1 MKTNEIIER
10 RNKVIGELEDLK
22 KQAVAELK
30 SVLSK
35 NNTNEVFLVPY
46 YDELGYD
53 RLCVTDKSQLRGVD
67 KNTGVYSIRVRDNF
81 VTIRT
86 EYHDC
91 LPIDELSLWEC
102 VCLLVDILDYIQDEN
117 LL

>member
-22 KQAVAELK
+22 KQAVEELK
-30 SVLSK
+30 SVMSK
-35 NNTNEVFLVPY
+35 NNTDEVLLVPY

-53 RLCVTDKSQLRGVD
+53 TLCVTDKHERGID
-67 KNTGVYSIRVRDNF
+67 QNAEVYSIRVKDNF

-91 LPIDELSLWEC
+91 LPIDELNLWEC
-102 VCLLVDILDYIQDEN
+102 VCLLVETLDYIQDQN
-117 LL
+117 IL